1 MQEKLMTKHGRL
13 LPLKALRVF
22 EAAARTGSLTLAA
35 QELHITHSAV
45 SQQIKLLEQYF
56 GQPLF
61 VRSARGVEAS
71 AQAKIFHEEVRSS
84 LDRIGLAAEQLSQSG
99 VIRTLRVNTTPSIAM
114 RWLIPRLSLFQ
125 IDNPR
130 VQVLISTST
139 SDAIDHLK
147 EPFDVIIRREAMTRS
162 GFECE
167 RFLDDISGPLA
178 SAGYLNRVSIR
189 TPQDCVHASLLHLA
203 SRMDAWPRWLK
214 LAGVKTRQRLSGPV
228 FEHFFLSLQA
238 ASNDLGIAIGSL
250 ALVEDDVATG
260 RLLRLFPEFVIQ
272 DAGFHMLYPA
282 QQRDPALGVFIA
294 WMKAQGAAFRLP
306 QHA

>member
-1 MQEKLMTKHGRL
+1 MSKLNKL
-13 LPLKALRVF
+13 PPLKALRVF

-35 QELHITHSAV
+35 HELHITHSAV

-56 GQPLF
+56 GKPLF
-61 VRSARGVEAS
+61 VRSVRGVEAT
-71 AQAKIFHEEVRSS
+71 AQAKILYEQVRSS
-84 LDRIGLAAEQLSQSG
+84 LDRIGLAAEQFTQSG
-99 VIRTLRVNTTPSIAM
+99 IIRTLRVNATPSIAM

-125 IDNPR
+125 IENPR
-130 VQVLISTST
+130 VQVLITTST
-139 SDAIDHLK
+139 SDAISHLG
-147 EPFDVIIRREAMTRS
+147 EPFDIIIRRDAMTRS

-167 RFLDDISGPLA
+167 RFLDDVSGPVV

-189 TPQDCVHASLLHLA
+189 TPRDCVDASLLHLA
-203 SRMDAWPRWLK
+203 SRMDAWPRWLN
-214 LAGVKTRQRLSGPV
+214 LAGVNTPQRMIGTV

-250 ALVEDDVATG
+250 VLVEDDVKTG

-282 QQRDPALGVFIA
+282 QQQDPALGLFIA
-294 WMKAQGAAFRLP
+294 WLREQGAAFRLP
-306 QHA
+306 QN